1 MALRDLLRLAE
12 GSLSGLASQQIA
24 EDLIRALVETTSS
37 RAGVLRRAGES
48 MARWPQTVSAQV
60 EGATEGWS
68 EIPVETGEVQW
79 QIRLLQME
87 RLDDSA
93 LDASRVVLSAH
104 QLQEELKRARF
115 DERFHLWELEAIR
128 SIATNIGSL
137 DDPAA
142 LGEELIAHLVALLGV
157 RSARLYLGENVA
169 EVGGFGPRVLTDEQL
184 RSARERAIYE
194 DRFIALPLSSD
205 HGSLGVLV
213 VADKEARAGVEPF
226 ASPDIRLLELFA
238 LQVTVALEYARLSRE
253 SLERDRLRRELEVA
267 ATIQGHLLPQT
278 APQVSGYRIAAR
290 STPTRHVAGDTY
302 DTLVDG
308 DTLVVTVTDGSGKGV
323 GAGLIASGVH
333 AGVRLL
339 IGEGRNPQA
348 RAPRLN
354 DYLCGTTEDNRFA
367 TFALTRLHTDGTLE
381 CVNAGHCPVL
391 VRRTDGSVQRLTSSG
406 LPLGILG
413 IGGYR
418 MDSITLDP
426 GDLVFLYTDGITE
439 AENPAE
445 EEFGDDRVEEVISQ
459 TPSVGADGACAAL
472 LEAVDRF
479 TDGVPLADDVTLV
492 VVERLA
498 E

>member
-12 GSLSGLASQQIA
+12 ASLGGQASQQIA

-37 RAGVLRRAGES
+37 RAGVLRRAGEPV
-48 MARWPQTVSAQV
+48 ARWPLTVSPQV

-68 EIPVETGEVQW
+68 EIPVETGAMQW

-87 RLDDSA
+87 RLDDNA
-93 LDASRVVLSAH
+93 LDVSRVVLSAY

-137 DDPAA
+137 DDAGA
-142 LGEELIAHLVALLGV
+142 LGDELIAHLVALLGV
-157 RSARLYLGENVA
+157 RSAHLYLGEDCG
-169 EVGGFGPRVLTDEQL
+169 EVGGFGPRVLTEDQV
-184 RSARERAIYE
+184 RSARDHAVYE
-194 DRFIALPLSSD
+194 DRYIALPLSSD

-253 SLERDRLRRELEVA
+253 SLERDRMRRELEVA
-267 ATIQGHLLPQT
+267 ATIQGHLLPQS
-278 APQVSGYRIAAR
+278 APEVPGYRIAAR
-290 STPTRHVAGDTY
+290 STPSRHVAGDTY
-302 DTLVDG
+302 DTVVDG
-308 DTLVVTVTDGSGKGV
+308 DILVVTVTDVSGKGV

-339 IGEGRNPQA
+339 IGEGHSPRGLA
-348 RAPRLN
+348 TRLN

-367 TFALTRLHTDGTLE
+367 TFVLTRLHGDGTLE
-381 CVNAGHCPVL
+381 CVNAGHCPVM

-413 IGGYR
+413 RGGYR
-418 MDSITLDP
+418 MDSITLAP

-445 EEFGDDRVEEVISQ
+445 EEFGDDRVEEVISRDPF
-459 TPSVGADGACAAL
+459 TGADAACSAV

-479 TDGVPLADDVTLV
+479 TEGVPLADDVTLV
-492 VVERLA
+492 VVERL
-498 E
+498 